1 MIRNYIKT
9 AVRNLFK
16 NKVYAVISMLGLVV
30 GIAALMLVYLFINHE
45 LSYDSGFSKP
55 ENIYRITEKADLNG
69 QIDHFAPTTI
79 KINGYLLDNYPEVEA
94 ATHAIISSIKT
105 VSDSNTMINYENFFF
120 ADSSFFDVL
129 DFELLYGD
137 PETALRDPGKLVISE
152 KMYHT
157 FFVKNEDP
165 VGKLLKVDGKD
176 YTVSAVVKEPS
187 LPTHFNFDALI
198 SQGSMPKQRLKALE
212 RDWLHICCHSYIR
225 TSTQIDITDFNR
237 KLSKWAE
244 EEIDPWI
251 KQHEVHG
258 EARFYLQNISDIHF
272 DLDKMYDHAS
282 NSNKKY
288 IYIFGF
294 VATFLLLIAAINYI
308 NLATVRSMSRSRE
321 VGVRKVSGAGRF
333 QLFRQFMMEAL
344 MVTLLAA
351 LLALILAELALPVF
365 NNITDLNLSLPS
377 VISSSQGWRFVLML
391 LLVWLFTAFISG
403 IYPAV
408 ILSGYD
414 PVQALKSGLSGKGV
428 STKGFS
434 AATLRKVLVSLQLV
448 ISTGMIFATLVVL
461 AQLKYMENKELGFE
475 SENLLIV
482 NETRTAS
489 TAGNWDVLRQRL
501 LQLPE
506 VKEVAVASSFP
517 GFRHGRLLF
526 YLDDNGDR
534 MQKTMALNMVDENYL
549 DLMGVKVTRG
559 RFFSDEYASDQS
571 ESVVINEAAVNF
583 LGLEKPVGTKIMCGM
598 GVDGEIIGVIADFN
612 FESLHKKVE
621 PLAFLFL
628 PQYTYR
634 VGIRLNVSTT
644 ETLTK
649 VSDIWNE
656 LNPNTP
662 FIHTYLEE
670 QLNKQ
675 YGKERKMLLI
685 FMYFSGLI
693 LLIACLGLFTVAA
706 YTAEQKTK
714 ENGIRKILGAS
725 VQHIALLQVKE
736 ILMLAV
742 ISGFIATP
750 LAYYLMSKWLE
761 DFAYAVNISWVYF
774 VISIL
779 AAVLVSIVTVVYI
792 VRRSALASPLNA
804 IKYE

>member
-1 MIRNYIKT
+1 MIRNYIKI
-9 AVRNLFK
+9 AIRSLFK
-16 NKVYAVISMLGLVV
+16 NKVYALISMLGLVV
-30 GIAALMLVYLFINHE
+30 GIAALMLIYLFINHE
-45 LSYDSGFSKP
+45 LSYDSGFRKP
-55 ENIYRITEKADLNG
+55 ENIYRVTEKADLNG

-79 KINGYLLDNYPEVEA
+79 KITGHLLQNYPEVEA
-94 ATHAIISSIKT
+94 ATHAIITSIKT
-105 VSDSNTMINYENFFF
+105 VSDSNTMVNYEGFFF
-120 ADSSFFDVL
+120 ADSSFFQVL
-129 DFELLYGD
+129 DFELLFGD
-137 PETALRDPGKLVISE
+137 PETALRDPNKLVISE
-152 KMYHT
+152 KIYHT
-157 FFVKNEDP
+157 FFDKNEDP
-165 VGKLLKVDGKD
+165 IGEILKVDGKNFA
-176 YTVSAVVKEPS
+176 VSGVVKKP
-187 LPTHFNFDALI
+187 LFPTHFNFDALI
-198 SQGSMPKQRLKALE
+198 SQASMPKQRLEALK

-225 TSTQIDITDFNR
+225 TSGETDIDAFNE
-237 KLSKWAE
+237 KLNDWAR

-251 KQHEVHG
+251 KQHEVDG
-258 EARFYLQNISDIHF
+258 EARFYLQNIRDIHF

-294 VATFLLLIAAINYI
+294 VAVFLLLIAAINYI
-308 NLATVRSMSRSRE
+308 NLATVRSVRRSRE
-321 VGVRKVSGAGRF
+321 VGVRKVSGASRF
-333 QLFRQFMMEAL
+333 QLFRQFITEAL
-344 MVTLLAA
+344 LVTLMAA

-365 NNITDLNLSLPS
+365 NNVTDLDLSHAA
-377 VISSSQGWRFVLML
+377 VIQSSQGWQFIVML
-391 LLVWLFTAFISG
+391 LAVWLLTAFVSG

-408 ILSGYD
+408 IMSGYD

-428 STKGFS
+428 TSKGLS
-434 AATLRKVLVSLQLV
+434 AATLRKVLVTLQLI
-448 ISTGMIFATLVVL
+448 ISTGMIFATLVIF

-475 SENLLIV
+475 NENLLIV

-506 VKEVAVASSFP
+506 VEEVAVASSFP

-526 YLDDNGDR
+526 YIDDNGNK
-534 MQKTMALNMVDENYL
+534 MQKTMALNMVDEKYL
-549 DLMGVKVTRG
+549 DLMGVEVTRG
-559 RFFSDEYASDQS
+559 RFFSDEYATDQK
-571 ESVVINEAAVNF
+571 ESVVINEAAVDF
-583 LGLEKPVGTKIMCGM
+583 LGLEKPVGTDIFCGM
-598 GVDGEIIGVIADFN
+598 GVDGEIIGVISDYN
-612 FESLHKKVE
+612 FESLHTKVE

-628 PQYTYR
+628 PQYIYR
-634 VGIRLNVSTT
+634 VGIRLNSATP
-644 ETLTK
+644 EALSR

-656 LNPNTP
+656 LNPDTP
-662 FIHTYLEE
+662 FIHTYLEQ

-693 LLIACLGLFTVAA
+693 LLIACLGLFAVAA
-706 YTAEQKTK
+706 YTAQQKSK

-725 VQHIALLQVKE
+725 VKQIAMLQVKE
-736 ILMLAV
+736 IMILGV

-750 LAYYLMSKWLE
+750 LAYFFTSRWLE

-774 VISIL
+774 AVSIL
-779 AAVLVSIVTVVYI
+779 AAVLVSIVTVFYI